1 MSCQTTTNPVPISVQ
16 PGTKLN
22 IICSAFAFF
31 QQQVI
36 LSFNQNMSQRI
47 GTFSGSGEQVPMHLA
62 NGQTSLTVSTG
73 SNQTLF
79 AQFNFSDRGPQG
91 PFQPAKVV
99 CAPVVHPIN
108 PKLVITSVTSEDA
121 TDNDDNDSYL
131 IILDLKASDKSL
143 DVKEKGNYATP

>member
-62 NGQTSLTVSTG
+62 NGQTSLTVPTG

-79 AQFNFSDRGPQG
+79 VRQVANCRIKLRPSRLVNPCRPCWFDSLF
-91 PFQPAKVV
+91 
-99 CAPVVHPIN
+99 HPERER
-108 PKLVITSVTSEDA
+108 VI
-121 TDNDDNDSYL
+121 L
-131 IILDLKASDKSL
+131 QSL
-143 DVKEKGNYATP
+143 ARLQVNNHFCRLCFLS